1 MKLPKSL
8 KNLLLVHEL
17 TFVFLVALAG
27 AIGGYGIHQWH
38 DASLESMRI
47 NLLVQEIQQTRGDMY
62 RQMKELFDAYFLA
75 DPTSNE
81 EYNVYAQNIA
91 QRFNTLEKLAKDPEE
106 AKAVH
111 ELQLSYSEY
120 LTESGRI
127 LQRRSRI
134 SYDELAQVLN
144 SNMESKLL
152 QRFEFVSSA
161 AEKLLELKQHE
172 LQTRLEESRRI
183 ALALMGVPVVLALVL
198 LLFSHGFL
206 QRAIVQPIAE
216 LLRATMEISAGKLE
230 RKAPENG
237 TEELAGLSH
246 AINNM
251 AADLSRSR
259 EALIRTEQQAAQGA
273 LVPVLAHNIRNPLAS
288 IRATAQVANDPG
300 LDLET
305 HEAFRDII
313 GTVDRIERWTG
324 ALLAYLHPIRPQPVA
339 IALRQVINGAVN
351 ALELKLLEKSLSVDC
366 SECNEFTVL
375 KADEQLLEQ
384 AIYNLLLNAI
394 EASPAGGLIEIESAV
409 EQEWIY
415 LRIADRGPGMPFV
428 PEYHTPGPGPSTKR
442 FGTGLG
448 IPFAHKVCEAH
459 GGTISFAPREGGG
472 TRVTLSL
479 PRYLSEII

>member
-8 KNLLLVHEL
+8 KNLLLIHEL
-17 TFVFLVALAG
+17 TFVLLVALAG
-27 AIGGYGIHQWH
+27 GIGGYGIHQWH
-38 DASLESMRI
+38 EASLESMRI
-47 NLLVQEIQQTRGDMY
+47 NRLVQEIQQTRADMY

-81 EYNVYAQNIA
+81 EYNAYAQSIA
-91 QRFNTLEKLAKDPEE
+91 QRFDTLVKLAKDPGE

-120 LTESGRI
+120 LTETGRI

-134 SYDELAQVLN
+134 SYEELTQVLN

-152 QRFEFVSSA
+152 RRYESVSTA
-161 AEKLLELKQHE
+161 AEKLLALKQSE

-183 ALALMGVPVVLALVL
+183 ALTLMGVPVVLAIVL

-216 LLRATMEISAGKLE
+216 LLRATTEISAGKLE
-230 RKAPENG
+230 RKAPEKG
-237 TEELAGLSH
+237 AKELANLSH

-288 IRATAQVANDPG
+288 IRATAQVADDPA

-305 HEAFRDII
+305 HEAFQGII
-313 GTVDRIERWTG
+313 STVDRIERWTG
-324 ALLAYLHPIRPQPVA
+324 ALLAYLHPIRPQPIPTV
-339 IALRQVINGAVN
+339 LRQVITGAVA
-351 ALELKLLEKSLSVDC
+351 ALDLKLQEKSLSIDC
-366 SECNEFTVL
+366 SGCNEFTQL
-375 KADEQLLEQ
+375 KADEHFLEQ

-394 EASPAGGLIEIESAV
+394 EASPTGGLIEVGFTV

-415 LRIADRGPGMPFV
+415 VQITDRGPGMPFV
-428 PEYHTPGPGPSTKR
+428 PEYHAPGFGPSTKR

-459 GGTISFAPREGGG
+459 GGTISFVSRKGGG
-472 TRVTLSL
+472 TKVTLTL
-479 PRYLSEII
+479 PRYLTEML